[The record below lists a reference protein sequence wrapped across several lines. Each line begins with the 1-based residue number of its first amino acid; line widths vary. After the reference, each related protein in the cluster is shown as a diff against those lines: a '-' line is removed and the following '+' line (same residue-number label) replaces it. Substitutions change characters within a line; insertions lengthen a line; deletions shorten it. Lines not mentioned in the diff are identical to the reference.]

1 VVPLSGESD
10 ALNALNLKQ
19 SDVAGSGVPWQAPA
33 VPSIATTSAISSPSQ
48 LLKLPRQ
55 RNTKLILAFLVIVG
69 VIVVVV
75 TFNLMKKPP
84 AVTVDKPKTPS
95 AEEGIAVLSD
105 KINQENAQKGGPDQ
119 PTVGTAA
126 EPIAPA
132 KVETAK
138 ATTVVVKPTKPGRRP
153 PRGPR
158 VNQRRGGGPA
168 APQAPGAEGDPS
180 LSRFSDTS
188 GRPLNLQPG
197 VGGGRGTPA
206 QADITRVISNNKAG
220 IKICYQRALLRDSSL
235 THGKINVRVSIG
247 LSGRAKSVNVDGPPA
262 FRALEPCI
270 REVLSRWAFP
280 PSSEEYGTEFSY
292 LFQGNE

>member
-1 VVPLSGESD
+1 
-10 ALNALNLKQ
+10 
-19 SDVAGSGVPWQAPA
+19 
-33 VPSIATTSAISSPSQ
+33 
-48 LLKLPRQ
+48 
-55 RNTKLILAFLVIVG
+55 VIV
-69 VIVVVV
+69 IVV
-75 TFNLMKKPP
+75 TFNLMKKP
-84 AVTVDKPKTPS
+84 ATVTVDKPKTATP
-95 AEEGIAVLSD
+95 EENFKALSD
-105 KINQENAQKGGPDQ
+105 KIEQEKAQKNGTDQ
-119 PTVGTAA
+119 PIVAA
-126 EPIAPA
+126 PSDPFAA
-132 KVETAK
+132 VKVETTK
-138 ATTVVVKPTKPGRRP
+138 PIVATVKPTKPGRRP
-153 PRGPR
+153 PRGGGRGAPA
-158 VNQRRGGGPA
+158 RGGRGVA
-168 APQAPGAEGDPS
+168 AAAPGAAPGAITGSEGDPS

-197 VGGGRGTPA
+197 GGGARGTPA